1 MADYQHKIPRQLTL
15 LEFNTYISPHV
26 PYGLRGPDTCIGW
39 HEIFNYILFVLDT
52 GIQWSRLPIR
62 INPSTNKPV
71 ISHKRIHAHFMRL
84 IAFDGPIKMF
94 ISTLKALVSAD
105 MLDISALFG
114 DGTATVAKAGGDN
127 IGYNGYKHHK
137 GDKIIAICD
146 RNRNI
151 IAPLVAAPGNE
162 SEMKLFPKSLK
173 QLKTITKA
181 VGLTIKN
188 AVMCLDGGFDSTA
201 NRKHIA
207 NAGMTPNINE
217 NPRNRKSIK
226 RGRKRFFNP
235 KLSDERFET
244 IELVFAWED
253 TFRRLIVRHEKKSI
267 VHYAFKIIAYMLINL
282 RNLIKP

>member
-15 LEFNTYISPHV
+15 IEFNAYISPHV
-26 PYGLRGPDTCIGW
+26 PYGLRGPDTNISW

-52 GIQWSRLPIR
+52 GLQWSRLPIR
-62 INPSTNKPV
+62 LAPETNKPI
-71 ISHKRIHAHFMRL
+71 ISYKRIHFHFIRL
-84 IAFDGPIKMF
+84 ISFDGPIKMF
-94 ISTLKALVSAD
+94 VSTLKYLDSAGR
-105 MLDISALFG
+105 LDISVLFG
-114 DGTATVAKAGGDN
+114 DGTATIAKAGGDN

-173 QLKTITKA
+173 QLKQITKTI
-181 VGLTIKN
+181 GLSIKDSI
-188 AVMCLDGGFDSTA
+188 MSLDGGFDSKD
-201 NRKHIA
+201 NRKHIF
-207 NAGMTPNINE
+207 NAGMEPNINE
-217 NPRNRKSIK
+217 NKRNRKSTK
-226 RGRKRFFNP
+226 RGRKRLFDPNI
-235 KLSDERFET
+235 SDERFET

-282 RNLIKP
+282 RNLIRL